1 MCLMPAAPQEIYYSR
16 MSSRLGTLLL
26 AAGKQG
32 LRRLQLDGKLP
43 EPPNNELWIESRNG
57 LRDYEDQLQAYFHG
71 NLRDFTCALD
81 LVGTDFQKRCWWA
94 LRTIPYGETRS
105 YAEIAK
111 QIGAPRA
118 FRAVGHANHANPI
131 AIIIPCHRVIGSGGA
146 LTGYGGGL
154 SMKEELLRLE
164 SSVCQASFQFAAVI

>member
-1 MCLMPAAPQEIYYSR
+1 MRRNPHEIYYCR

-26 AAGKQG
+26 AASDQG
-32 LRRLQLDGKLP
+32 LRRLQLSSELP
-43 EPPNNELWIESRNG
+43 KPAADELWIESRSH
-57 LRDYEDQLQAYFHG
+57 LLECEEQLQAYLRG
-71 NLRDFTCALD
+71 ALRDFTCPLD
-81 LVGTDFQKRCWWA
+81 PVGTDFQKRCWQA

-105 YAEIAK
+105 YAEIAN

-118 FRAVGHANHANPI
+118 FRAVGQANHANPI

-154 SMKEELLRLE
+154 TMKEELLRLE
-164 SSVCQASFQFAAVI
+164 SSVRQGAFRFAAAI